1 MSALGTRN
9 RWGVIVPRSVAWS
22 RANGV
27 SDGREFFCRGCCEL
41 AIADQYMPDIEGRDI
56 VENWL
61 SNMRD
66 EGYIATLVAG
76 VECNSCEKVAN

>member
-1 MSALGTRN
+1 MLGTRN
-9 RWGVIVPRSVAWS
+9 RWGVIVPHSVAWS

-27 SDGREFFCRGCCEL
+27 SDGYEFYCRACCEL
-41 AIADQYMPDIEGRDI
+41 AINDQYMPDIEGRDI

-66 EGYIATLVAG
+66 ERYIATHVVAG
-76 VECNSCEKVAN
+76 VECNSCEKVTE